1 MLARDVK
8 RYAAYFM
15 GWCQTFGEHDSLADH
30 DNEIYWLLSEDQAG
44 FVLPPNHLKQLYRAV
59 LLHDQAPPLTFRR
72 YLVEV
77 GEFSFSLTPRYED
90 AIHET
95 IGRLLASDHE
105 LHVYLTSHFMYGT
118 KARIVTLSK
127 KKPISIIYKEIGSMP
142 IRLSLPSPAEPGT
155 TR

>member
-1 MLARDVK
+1 MRERTVK
-8 RYAAYFM
+8 RYAAYFR

-30 DNEIYWLLSEDQAG
+30 DNEIYWLLSDEQAG
-44 FVLPPNHLKQLYRAV
+44 FVLPPNYLKQLYRAV
-59 LLHDQAPPLTFRR
+59 LLHEEAPPLTFRR
-72 YLVEV
+72 YQVEV

-118 KARIVTLSK
+118 NARIVTLSK
-127 KKPISIIYKEIGSMP
+127 KKPISIIYKEIGSIP
-142 IRLSLPSPAEPGT
+142 IRLSRPAPPTPGT